1 MKSGKFRVGSIDS
14 IVSYNVTDRDHTK
27 ERITMNPGEF
37 HIETI
42 RPNVILIDDCTDSSA
57 YLILGTHTA
66 LLVDTGMGGDNFP
79 EVVRS
84 LTDLPITLFITHAH
98 PDHHRYAASF
108 APVYLH
114 QKDYDILTPM
124 RNEVDPLTPDASVF
138 TPVEEGFRIDLGGAT
153 AIVYWVG
160 GHTPGSAAVVI
171 PEYEIVCTG
180 DAFGS
185 GVGVW
190 MQVPF
195 ALNMAEY
202 RDMMAHYLDV
212 CAYTRDYLYLGGH
225 IKQSEHNPLC
235 YQLVGDMYSLAWRL
249 LERHPE
255 QITRPS
261 RGRAFTDEQPMGAA
275 FRTASMVYLNSQ
287 L

>member
-1 MKSGKFRVGSIDS
+1 MK
-14 IVSYNVTDRDHTK
+14 
-27 ERITMNPGEF
+27 PGEYR
-37 HIETI
+37 IQTI
-42 RPNVILIDDCTDSSA
+42 KPNVILIDDCTDSSA
-57 YLILGTHTA
+57 YLILGEHTA

-98 PDHHRYAASF
+98 PDHHRYAAAFS
-108 APVYLH
+108 PVYLH
-114 QKDYDILTPM
+114 QKDYDILDAM
-124 RNEVDPLTPDASVF
+124 RAEVDPLTPDASVF
-138 TPVEEGFRIDLGGAT
+138 TPIEEGFRIDLGGAT
-153 AIVYWVG
+153 AIVYQTG

-180 DAFGS
+180 DAYGS

-195 ALNMAEY
+195 ALSMPEY
-202 RDMMAHYLDV
+202 RDATYHFLTE

-225 IKQSEHNPLC
+225 YVQSAKNPLC
-235 YQLVGDMYSLAWRL
+235 YQLIDDLFSLVCRL
-249 LERHPE
+249 LENHPE
-255 QITRPS
+255 QQTYPS
-261 RGRAFTDEQPMGAA
+261 RGRAFTSEQPMGAA
-275 FRTASMVYLNSQ
+275 FRTASIVYLKSS